1 MKKFIA
7 FIGITL
13 SLAVV
18 LSTAFV
24 AYARPPVRVQF
35 LAALYDGD
43 GSTANRSLNIIPVSN
58 NIFGLSS
65 STTLNT
71 ATRMYLWFR
80 TDETDILMFSIT
92 LKLLSSEFQF
102 NTSANNK
109 AYMRLCNINYNN
121 SGNVTI
127 DGNVT
132 LGDSVTISYAD
143 DSITYNYAGKSLNKN
158 GVLLVV
164 TFMSCMLAETPLYF
178 EITNF
183 SINGDQGVVSA
194 TDQRL
199 DDMWNYDSQGG
210 SSDTA
215 GAESLVESI
224 SGDVDNIN
232 NTIQQ
237 HTPNV
242 QNWFNTST
250 VSGDLMNI
258 ALLANSWLTAYLY
271 VDPDVAFYWSLVTF
285 CILLTLIENGLRRRP
300 WHGFDDGE
308 FNTEYD
314 VESTDSRGRTRV
326 IHNKV
331 TGRRVR

>member
-18 LSTAFV
+18 FSTAFV
-24 AYARPPVRVQF
+24 AYAKPPRK
-35 LAALYDGD
+35 ALIYGSIFGVSDDNVVYD
-43 GSTANRSLNIIPVSN
+43 AKIVPVSN
-58 NIFGLSS
+58 NRFGVYSDTALDTCTRVYLYFRFDEEIQSS
-65 STTLNT
+65 FHIKL
-71 ATRMYLWFR
+71 R
-80 TDETDILMFSIT
+80 
-92 LKLLSSEFQF
+92 LLSTQF
-102 NTSANNK
+102 TYGSQNVGFT
-109 AYMRLCNINYNN
+109 RLCNISDNGSTSDFQSVGSNTQISV
-121 SGNVTI
+121 SGT
-127 DGNVT
+127 D
-132 LGDSVTISYAD
+132 
-143 DSITYNYAGKSLNKN
+143 ITWDYIGTYTGRSAFQI
-158 GVLLVV
+158 VV
-164 TFMSCMLAETPLYF
+164 VFNTFAIQTSPMYF
-178 EITNF
+178 EVLEL
-183 SINGDQGVVSA
+183 SVNGNDTA
-194 TDQRL
+194 LTYTDQQL
-199 DDMWNYDSQGG
+199 EHMWNYQSQGG